1 MELIC
6 HAWERVSLFWGGIL
20 MKRLLVLALTLAA
33 LAAGTAMAYNP
44 YAPNQFDAM
53 ERNSWEYK
61 TAYSL
66 TQAGFMGGN
75 LSKFAPSYSLTRYEM
90 MEMVETALKERD
102 RATIAQKE
110 QIDKLAE
117 AFSDD
122 LKYMYPDQT
131 AAPAA
136 GQAQGQDFDWKQG
149 TTR

>member
-1 MELIC
+1 
-6 HAWERVSLFWGGIL
+6 
-20 MKRLLVLALTLAA
+20 MKRLFLLLAA
-33 LAAGTAMAYNP
+33 WCCLGLGTVLAYNP
-44 YAPNQFDAM
+44 YAPNQFDAVD
-53 ERNSWEYK
+53 RNSWEYK

-90 MEMVETALKERD
+90 TEMVETALKERD